1 MKIDALSVFFPAFNE
16 EENITSTITKAN
28 DVLAS
33 LSLKDYEIIVVDDGS
48 KDKTV
53 ETVNN
58 LIKTNKHIRLVS
70 HEVNKGYGEALKTG
84 FREAKFPWVAFADAD
99 GQFDFAEITKLM
111 DETDKADFILG
122 YRLRRADP
130 FVRIFFNVVWIIG
143 ARILFDF
150 PSRDYS
156 CGFKLIKKSAFDATL
171 PLQAGE
177 KVTQIEMLVKA
188 KRLGFKFAE
197 VGVHHYPR
205 MFGKSTGGNLLVVF
219 KSYLD
224 LIKLWWKLH

>member
-1 MKIDALSVFFPAFNE
+1 MKIDTLSVFFPAFNE
-16 EENITSTITKAN
+16 EENITATITKAN
-28 DVLAS
+28 EILS
-33 LSLKDYEIIVVDDGS
+33 GLSLKNYEIIVVNDGS
-48 KDKTV
+48 KDKTAEIV
-53 ETVNN
+53 KN
-58 LIKTNKHIRLVS
+58 LEKVNKHISLVS

-84 FREAKFPWVAFADAD
+84 FKAAKYPWVAFADAD
-99 GQFDFAEITKLM
+99 GQFDFGEITKLM
-111 DETDKADFILG
+111 DETDRADYILG

-130 FVRIFFNVVWIIG
+130 FVRIFFNMVWIIG

-188 KRLGFKFAE
+188 KKLGFKFAE

-205 MFGKSTGGNLLVVF
+205 QFGKSTGGNLIVVF

-224 LIKLWWKLH
+224 LVKLWWKLH